1 MQTDFDFFETEV
13 ERFQEQLN
21 EGSLMNKRIEQ
32 EQVKKDP
39 LDELGEVYI
48 EVQIIEQDFQKAL
61 EMC

>member
-1 MQTDFDFFETEV
+1 
-13 ERFQEQLN
+13 
-21 EGSLMNKRIEQ
+21 MNKRIEQ